1 MFGFLHQIGDRH
13 IAAGAPRIVDRTVGA
28 LIVAAVLH
36 FQERAGTV
44 AARKGGEEIGQLLR
58 VATGELCGPLARKS
72 RYTPEKFAL
81 VVVAQHQI
89 DPFDRGDLLR
99 FELGIAT
106 GDDNNRRRVAPMDFT
121 DQVTAFLVGMFGHR
135 TTVDDRNIRRFRNPD
150 PDEAARFEFTG
161 EGRALR
167 KVELA
172 AQGVK
177 IDSASLHI
185 SAVNLSESTKNY
197 ANPTILSAKITH
209 TSG

>member
-1 MFGFLHQIGDRH
+1 MNRSPVVRPKSPVLIPVMTISRCPAAAILLGFLHQIGDRH

-36 FQERAGTV
+36 FQERTGTV
-44 AARKGGEEIGQLLR
+44 AARKSGEEIGQFLHI
-58 VATGELCGPLARKS
+58 ATGELCGSLASKS

-89 DPFDRGDLLR
+89 DPFDRSDLLR

-135 TTVDDRNIRRFRNPD
+135 ATVDDRNIRRFRNPD
-150 PDEAARFEFTG
+150 LMKPPASNSRAR
-161 EGRALR
+161 
-167 KVELA
+167 VELSE
-172 AQGVK
+172 K
-177 IDSASLHI
+177 LSLQPK
-185 SAVNLSESTKNY
+185 V
-197 ANPTILSAKITH
+197 
-209 TSG
+209 